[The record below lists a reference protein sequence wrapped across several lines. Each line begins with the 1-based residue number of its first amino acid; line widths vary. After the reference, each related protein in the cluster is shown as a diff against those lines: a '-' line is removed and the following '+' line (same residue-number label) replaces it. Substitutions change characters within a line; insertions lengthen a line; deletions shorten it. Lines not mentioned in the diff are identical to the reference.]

1 MNIKPSIKNYNIIQ
15 SSRYIIPENEM
26 PLRFEVSEDD
36 AVFFVTFEA
45 EKDPAKEK
53 NWVED
58 SVKSDELVY
67 RFVNWD
73 IGRRMNTKMPVPFVQ
88 LGSKEIHLFISVEK
102 TSSNVFCF
110 DVMFLDRK

>member
-26 PLRFEVSEDD
+26 PLRFEVAEDD

-73 IGRRMNTKMPVPFVQ
+73 MLCRGGPTFR
-88 LGSKEIHLFISVEK
+88 
-102 TSSNVFCF
+102 
-110 DVMFLDRK
+110 